1 MKKLMYLFAIAVMSF
16 FAVSCEEE
24 EIEPVEEEFTHSHYQ
39 LTVFA
44 EDGITSCTFTVH
56 CDPPN
61 ENLTSR
67 QMVKRDGKFEFSF
80 GLFLDTYSG
89 QLIKVSITSTN
100 TSVSPYEWY
109 EDYQIVEVEG
119 NDKDNP
125 HQIVF
130 EVED

>member
-44 EDGITSCTFTVH
+44 EDGITYCTFTVH

-67 QMVKRDGKFEFSF
+67 AMVKRNGKFEFYF
-80 GLFLDTYSG
+80 GLLLDDYGG

-119 NDKDNP
+119 NDKDNR
-125 HQIVF
+125 HQIIF
-130 EVED
+130 EVGD

>member
-1 MKKLMYLFAIAVMSF
+1 MKKLMILFAIAVMSF
-16 FAVSCEEE
+16 FAVSCEED
-24 EIEPVEEEFTHSHYQ
+24 EIEPVEEFTRSNYH

-44 EDGITSCTFTVH
+44 EDGITYCTFTVH

-67 QMVKRDGKFEFSF
+67 AMVKRNGKFEFYF
-80 GLFLDTYSG
+80 GLLLDDYGG

-119 NDKDNP
+119 NAYDNP
-125 HQIVF
+125 HQIIF

>member
-1 MKKLMYLFAIAVMSF
+1 MKKLMILFAIAVMSF

-24 EIEPVEEEFTHSHYQ
+24 EIEPVEEFTRSNYH

-44 EDGITSCTFTVH
+44 EDGITYCTFTVH
-56 CDPPN
+56 CDKPN

-67 QMVKRDGKFEFSF
+67 AMVKRNGKFEFYF
-80 GLFLDTYSG
+80 GLLLDDYGG

-119 NDKDNP
+119 NDKDNR
-125 HQIVF
+125 HQIIF
-130 EVED
+130 EVGD

>member
-1 MKKLMYLFAIAVMSF
+1 MKKLMFVFAIAVISF
-16 FAVSCEEE
+16 FAVSCEKDK
-24 EIEPVEEEFTHSHYQ
+24 IEPVEEFTRSNYH

-44 EDGITSCTFTVH
+44 EDGITYCTFTVH

-67 QMVKRDGKFEFSF
+67 AMVKRNGKFEFYF
-80 GLFLDTYSG
+80 GLLLDDYGG

-119 NDKDNP
+119 NDKDNR
-125 HQIVF
+125 HQIIF